1 MEQPPLG
8 SGVSKSPSFSLET
21 ASGTRQ
27 QHQPDSFFTRV
38 FGHHSQESSRA
49 GSPLLSSPK
58 PTQTLSSTTG
68 TRASSRHMRNSSTGT
83 LPSPDQISTPIVIPS
98 ASYTLPGMQRRRSF
112 DNTPQPSSSNPLNRD
127 HLSVS
132 FKDEAT
138 GAMSDSSRCKNS
150 TPVPFPRGGR
160 HIGETNIP
168 QQFYT
173 TSPQKP
179 LSRSNSG
186 EPQKQDQDQPV
197 APKDKKRHH
206 LFGRFTKKKSRN
218 ELHSTNHST
227 SYSPSSH
234 SPSISSQASSTP
246 STASS
251 ISTNNPRKRSN
262 DNDIYSHRGLSTHPL
277 ELAPME
283 DPLRF
288 MQRGPITNLYSSANG
303 IMSTSTSSSSANER
317 KRSAGQQPGK
327 KQSKEREKSDG
338 SIYYSGDR
346 SKKDTKDIE
355 LDQNFTSMDGIVN
368 PEYYQVQP
376 TSVTPSTTTTTL
388 CDQLIPDMSS
398 NVESWAP
405 PDSWAVQPPGI
416 MVVVDATAASIAD
429 EDTHDSDEY
438 TLVEQEKYDIKKKN
452 YCIRIFRPD
461 ETFGTLQLPLHT
473 TTAELM
479 QKLAGK
485 FFLPDMTKYNLV
497 LRHHKLERVLGL
509 TERPLQIQK
518 TLLEQMGYTDD
529 DKIEDVGREDNSYL
543 LRFTFGPNISQTISQ
558 DEAEFGAHI
567 DLQARNLS
575 AIPIFLYKHATRIVS
590 LDVSRNLL
598 IEIPVDFVQ
607 MCKGLQQLR
616 LTNNDYTSVPTSTRY
631 IRSLKQLNISG
642 NRLRDLH
649 HARLHEIEGLRAL
662 RVYNN
667 RLDSLPASFGSF
679 KHMTTLFISNN
690 SFTSFP
696 DVICQITTL
705 ECLDISFN
713 KINTFPDELGQLI
726 NLESLHAIANR
737 ISGPLPLCF
746 TKLEK
751 LQELDVRQNFI
762 TDLDVLCDLPKL
774 ELVSVDYNAISIANY
789 DFLHLRRLKMYKNHL
804 TQFSLTR
811 KLEDSLIAQPALSSR
826 LTELNLSNCKLSSL
840 PDDVFIHTTLLE
852 HLVLDS
858 NTINRI
864 PSSIGSLRK
873 LVRFSVQNNNL
884 DSLPPEIANLHEL
897 KILDAQKNNLKT
909 LPKEIWLCPSL
920 QILNC
925 SSNLLESFPEPYSVP
940 GVALHLPLTPQ
951 GEAVVSSVIATE
963 NVLQGQLGTNAGQG
977 IVPMAKN
984 DVTCNSL
991 IHPLEGHGG
1000 NTNNN
1005 NNMDSDNG
1013 NKSNTAENN
1022 NNNGNNIDDR
1032 RLPPDTLPIKTLTS
1046 SNTSSSLSSTG
1057 TVSNNLP
1064 SPHAPPNFNP
1074 PSFFASPR
1082 NHPPPLSLSLRQ
1094 LFLGD
1099 NRLTDDDIWSPLTL
1113 FLELRTLNLSFN
1125 DLFEIPPDGLCH
1137 QHLYELYLSGN
1148 QLTSLPADD
1157 IEKLSYLRVLAVN
1170 GNKLQTLPAEIGK
1183 LRKLLVLDVGNNLLK
1198 YNIANWPYDWNWNW
1212 NLGLKYLN
1220 LSGNKRLEIK
1230 KTPTDPANP
1239 NEKDLS
1245 DFSALTRLRMLGLMD
1260 ITILGVSTPEEFHN
1274 RRVRTSP
1281 SEVNSMAYGIADWL
1295 GPSDHLATWD
1305 LVMPRFRNND
1315 DESVFGLFDG
1325 RKNSKS
1331 GCKLTKYLNDNLTYH
1346 FYNELRKNKGDDTIV
1361 CAVRRMFLALQ
1372 KELGSSV
1379 GEEKDS
1385 GASAVMCYIAGT
1397 KLYVANVGDA
1407 LAVISRNNG
1416 QAFEIT
1422 QKHIP
1427 LNPSEISRIRSA
1439 GGYVSNAGLLNGELN
1454 VSRSFGHFHL
1464 IPVVNANPY
1473 ISTID
1478 LTEDD
1483 EFVIMASRGL
1493 WDRMS
1498 YQTAVDIARTEKD
1511 DLMAAAQKLR
1521 DFAITYGADDNIM
1534 VMVIG
1539 VNDLFDKRD
1548 KRFRNLRGGNIGPG
1562 RGGVPDNGFLVDDSM
1577 GLVVGKNKR
1586 RGKEDGPGDSTLAR
1600 LEREIP
1606 PPINQV
1612 ALVFTDIKSSTQFWE
1627 TQPENMRSAIK
1638 IHDAVMRR
1646 TLRSVGG
1653 YEVKTEGDAF
1663 MVCFQSIT
1671 AALLWCFTA
1680 QLQLLEADWPAGIL
1694 DSDEGREIEKDN
1706 VVIYKGLSVRMGIH
1720 WGMPVFERNPITNR
1734 MDYFGP
1740 VVNKASRICNAA
1752 DGGQICVSSDVVAAL
1767 RNFSGV
1773 LDTDSGIVTFDDSTT
1788 SSATTAVNGS
1798 FSMIRDMQQLKRLG
1812 FHVMELGE
1820 RRLKGLETPEMLS
1833 LVYPKQLS
1841 ARMELDKSEMMTQDA
1856 PLNAHTT
1863 PKSVEPASLVPS
1875 PRLEPD
1881 DVNNLDISS
1890 GFDGTIS
1897 PCDDDVTTPHY
1908 DNHQSRQRQ
1917 QQQKHHH
1924 KRTIDPALVS
1934 SLSNLAIRL
1943 ERLTAGNVL
1952 IGNKAGSS
1960 ISSKYTS
1967 AGHNGDPSHIV
1978 STAPWGL
1985 GRLLDKH
1992 MMEDASD
1999 EELVLLMENC
2009 VARVENA
2016 VSSLY
2021 LQKMGRFASV
2031 LEKLGDAV
2039 ELDPMHILRALQ
2051 MYSEV
2056 AGLDSKPPPGDF
2068 RF

>member
-1 MEQPPLG
+1 M
-8 SGVSKSPSFSLET
+8 
-21 ASGTRQ
+21 
-27 QHQPDSFFTRV
+27 
-38 FGHHSQESSRA
+38 
-49 GSPLLSSPK
+49 
-58 PTQTLSSTTG
+58 
-68 TRASSRHMRNSSTGT
+68 
-83 LPSPDQISTPIVIPS
+83 
-98 ASYTLPGMQRRRSF
+98 YT
-112 DNTPQPSSSNPLNRD
+112 
-127 HLSVS
+127 H
-132 FKDEAT
+132 
-138 GAMSDSSRCKNS
+138 
-150 TPVPFPRGGR
+150 RG
-160 HIGETNIP
+160 
-168 QQFYT
+168 
-173 TSPQKP
+173 
-179 LSRSNSG
+179 
-186 EPQKQDQDQPV
+186 
-197 APKDKKRHH
+197 
-206 LFGRFTKKKSRN
+206 
-218 ELHSTNHST
+218 
-227 SYSPSSH
+227 
-234 SPSISSQASSTP
+234 
-246 STASS
+246 
-251 ISTNNPRKRSN
+251 
-262 DNDIYSHRGLSTHPL
+262 GLSTHPL
-277 ELAPME
+277 EQAPLD

-288 MQRGPITNLYSSANG
+288 MQQRGPITNLYSSSNNIA
-303 IMSTSTSSSSANER
+303 SSTSSSCCASER
-317 KRSAGQQPGK
+317 KRSAGPSYSGK
-327 KQSKEREKSDG
+327 KQAKEREKSDG
-338 SIYYSGDR
+338 SIYYSSDKSR
-346 SKKDTKDIE
+346 KDLKGIK

-368 PEYYQVQP
+368 PEYYHGQQP
-376 TSVTPSTTTTTL
+376 ALLTPSTTTTTL
-388 CDQLIPDMSS
+388 CDQLVPEAPS
-398 NVESWAP
+398 NAESWAP
-405 PDSWAVQPPGI
+405 PDSWAVQPPG
-416 MVVVDATAASIAD
+416 MMNLPDPTTTSSVD
-429 EDTHDSDEY
+429 EETHDSDEY
-438 TLVEQEKYDIKKKN
+438 TLVEQDKFDTKKKN
-452 YCIRIFRPD
+452 FCIRIFRPD
-461 ETFGTLQLPLHT
+461 ETFGTLQLPLNT

-485 FFLPDMTKYNLV
+485 FFLPDMSKYNLV
-497 LRHHKLERVLGL
+497 LRRHRLERVLGL
-509 TERPLQIQK
+509 NERPLQIQK
-518 TLLEQMGYTDD
+518 SLLEQMGYTDD
-529 DKIEDVGREDNSYL
+529 DKIEDAGREDNSYL
-543 LRFTFGPNISQTISQ
+543 LRFTFGPTINQTISQ
-558 DEAEFGAHI
+558 DEAEFGPHI
-567 DLQARNLS
+567 DLQARNLDT
-575 AIPIFLYKHATRIVS
+575 IPIFLYNFAPRIVS

-616 LTNNDYTSVPTSTRY
+616 LTNNDYITVPASTCH
-631 IRSLKQLNISG
+631 IQSLKQLNLSG
-642 NRLRDLH
+642 NRLRDLQ
-649 HARLHEIEGLRAL
+649 HARLHEIKGLRAL

-667 RLDSLPASFGSF
+667 RLDTLPPSFASF
-679 KHMTTLFISNN
+679 KHLTILYVSNN

-696 DVICQITTL
+696 EVICQITTL

-713 KINTFPDELGQLI
+713 KVNTFPDEMGQLV
-726 NLESLHAIANR
+726 NLESLFAMANR
-737 ISGPLPLCF
+737 ISGPLPPCF
-746 TKLEK
+746 AKLEK

-762 TDLDVLCDLPKL
+762 TDLDVLCDLPML
-774 ELVSVDYNAISIANY
+774 ELLSVDYNAISIANY
-789 DFLHLRRLKMYKNHL
+789 DFMHLRRLKMYKNHL

-811 KLEDSLIAQPALSSR
+811 KPDDVLTDLAMVSNC

-840 PDDVFIHTTLLE
+840 PDDVFLNTTLIE

-864 PSSIGSLRK
+864 PNSIGSLRK
-873 LVRFSVQNNNL
+873 LVRLSVQNNNL
-884 DSLPPEIANLHEL
+884 DSLPPEVAKLHEL

-925 SSNLLESFPEPYSVP
+925 SSNLLECFPEPYSLP
-940 GVALHLPLTPQ
+940 GVALQLPLTPQ
-951 GEAVVSSVIATE
+951 GEAVVSSVIGNE
-963 NVLQGQLGTNAGQG
+963 NVLQAQLGTHAGQG
-977 IVPMAKN
+977 VVPVAN
-984 DVTCNSL
+984 SEVSSLAANPRLVHHSESGLDNATENSVDVT
-991 IHPLEGHGG
+991 
-1000 NTNNN
+1000 
-1005 NNMDSDNG
+1005 
-1013 NKSNTAENN
+1013 NKQRLASETA
-1022 NNNGNNIDDR
+1022 NI
-1032 RLPPDTLPIKTLTS
+1032 S
-1046 SNTSSSLSSTG
+1046 ASSLSTSGAG
-1057 TVSNNLP
+1057 TVNIP
-1064 SPHAPPNFNP
+1064 SPQAAPNFNP

-1094 LFLGD
+1094 LLLGD
-1099 NRLTDDDIWSPLTL
+1099 NRLTDDDIWSPLSL

-1230 KTPTDPANP
+1230 KTHPDPANP
-1239 NEKDLS
+1239 KEKDLS

-1260 ITILGVSTPEEFHN
+1260 ITILGVSIPEEFHN

-1325 RKNSKS
+1325 RKNAKS
-1331 GCKLTKYLNDNLTYH
+1331 GCKLTKYLNDNLIYH
-1346 FYNELRKNKGDDTIV
+1346 FLNELRKNNGDDTIV
-1361 CAVRRMFLALQ
+1361 CAIRRMFLALQ
-1372 KELGSSV
+1372 KELGSSI
-1379 GEEKDS
+1379 GDEKDS
-1385 GASAVMCYIAGT
+1385 GASAVICYIVGT

-1439 GGYVSNAGLLNGELN
+1439 GGYVSNTGLLNGELN

-1464 IPVVNANPY
+1464 IPVVNTNPY

-1493 WDRMS
+1493 WDRMP

-1539 VNDLFDKRD
+1539 VNDIFDNRSKRL
-1548 KRFRNLRGGNIGPG
+1548 RNLRGGNMGPG
-1562 RGGVPDNGFLVDDSM
+1562 RSGIPDSGLMADDVA

-1586 RGKEDGPGDSTLAR
+1586 RGKDDGPGDSTLAR

-1663 MVCFQSIT
+1663 MVCFQSTT
-1671 AALLWCFTA
+1671 AALLWCFTV

-1694 DSDEGREIEKDN
+1694 DTEEGREIEKDGI
-1706 VVIYKGLSVRMGIH
+1706 VIYRGLSVRMGIH

-1752 DGGQICVSSDVVAAL
+1752 DGGQICVSSDVVAGL
-1767 RNFSGV
+1767 RNFSGA
-1773 LDTDSGIVTFDDSTT
+1773 LDDNNGIVTFDDSTKSDT
-1788 SSATTAVNGS
+1788 TTTAVTAPAGGS
-1798 FSMIRDMQQLKRLG
+1798 GGGNFSVIRDMQQLKRLG
-1812 FHVMELGE
+1812 FHIMELGE

-1841 ARMELDKSEMMTQDA
+1841 ARMELAKSEMMAEEA
-1856 PLNAHTT
+1856 PPIVNPHIAAK
-1863 PKSVEPASLVPS
+1863 PDDVPVPS
-1875 PRLEPD
+1875 PQLNPE
-1881 DVNNLDISS
+1881 DVQDLDIPLASTLDFTS
-1890 GFDGTIS
+1890 CGCDEDGDIYPKHS
-1897 PCDDDVTTPHY
+1897 QQQQ
-1908 DNHQSRQRQ
+1908 QSRQTPRA
-1917 QQQKHHH
+1917 
-1924 KRTIDPALVS
+1924 IDPALVS

-1943 ERLTAGNVL
+1943 ERLTAGNVMTSA
-1952 IGNKAGSS
+1952 KAGSNS
-1960 ISSKYTS
+1960 ICNRYSLATGQHYGNNSSNGNNVTS
-1967 AGHNGDPSHIV
+1967 PLVGGV
-1978 STAPWGL
+1978 STASWGF
-1985 GRLLDKH
+1985 GKLLDKH
-1992 MMEDASD
+1992 MMETASD

-2009 VARVENA
+2009 VARLENA
-2016 VSSLY
+2016 ASSLY
-2021 LQKMGRFASV
+2021 LQKIGRFASV
-2031 LEKLGDAV
+2031 LEKLGEAV
-2039 ELDPMHILRALQ
+2039 DLDPLHILRALQ
-2051 MYSEV
+2051 MYSE
-2056 AGLDSKPPPGDF
+2056 ATGQDSKQQ
-2068 RF
+2068 

>member
-1 MEQPPLG
+1 
-8 SGVSKSPSFSLET
+8 
-21 ASGTRQ
+21 
-27 QHQPDSFFTRV
+27 
-38 FGHHSQESSRA
+38 
-49 GSPLLSSPK
+49 
-58 PTQTLSSTTG
+58 
-68 TRASSRHMRNSSTGT
+68 
-83 LPSPDQISTPIVIPS
+83 
-98 ASYTLPGMQRRRSF
+98 
-112 DNTPQPSSSNPLNRD
+112 
-127 HLSVS
+127 
-132 FKDEAT
+132 
-138 GAMSDSSRCKNS
+138 
-150 TPVPFPRGGR
+150 
-160 HIGETNIP
+160 
-168 QQFYT
+168 
-173 TSPQKP
+173 
-179 LSRSNSG
+179 
-186 EPQKQDQDQPV
+186 
-197 APKDKKRHH
+197 
-206 LFGRFTKKKSRN
+206 
-218 ELHSTNHST
+218 
-227 SYSPSSH
+227 
-234 SPSISSQASSTP
+234 
-246 STASS
+246 
-251 ISTNNPRKRSN
+251 
-262 DNDIYSHRGLSTHPL
+262 
-277 ELAPME
+277 
-283 DPLRF
+283 
-288 MQRGPITNLYSSANG
+288 
-303 IMSTSTSSSSANER
+303 
-317 KRSAGQQPGK
+317 
-327 KQSKEREKSDG
+327 
-338 SIYYSGDR
+338 
-346 SKKDTKDIE
+346 
-355 LDQNFTSMDGIVN
+355 MDGIVN
-368 PEYYQVQP
+368 PEYYQAQS
-376 TSVTPSTTTTTL
+376 TTMTPSTTSL
-388 CDQLIPDMSS
+388 SLSDPQVSEIPS
-398 NVESWAP
+398 NESWAP
-405 PDSWAVQPPGI
+405 PDSWAVQQPPDMMTAGDVTTTSI
-416 MVVVDATAASIAD
+416 VD
-429 EDTHDSDEY
+429 EETHDSDEY
-438 TLVEQEKYDIKKKN
+438 ALVEQDKYDAKKKN
-452 YCIRIFRPD
+452 FCIRIFRPD

-485 FFLPDMTKYNLV
+485 FFLPDMTKYELV
-497 LRHHKLERVLGL
+497 LRQHKLERVLGL
-509 TERPLQIQK
+509 NERPLQIQK
-518 TLLEQMGYTDD
+518 MLLEQMGYTDD

-543 LRFTFGPNISQTISQ
+543 LRFTFGPTVIQTISP

-575 AIPIFLYKHATRIVS
+575 EIPIFLYQRANRIVS
-590 LDVSRNLL
+590 LDVSKNLQ

-616 LTNNDYTSVPTSTRY
+616 LTNNDYATVPSS
-631 IRSLKQLNISG
+631 IQHVRSLKQLNLSG
-642 NRLRDLH
+642 NRLRDLQH
-649 HARLHEIEGLRAL
+649 DELHKIEGLRAL

-667 RLDSLPASFGSF
+667 ELDSLPSSFASF
-679 KHMTTLFISNN
+679 KHLTTLYISNN

-705 ECLDISFN
+705 ECLDVSFN
-713 KINTFPDELGQLI
+713 KINTFPDEMGQLV
-726 NLESLHAIANR
+726 NLESLFAIANR
-737 ISGPLPLCF
+737 ISGPLPPCF
-746 TKLEK
+746 AKLEK

-774 ELVSVDYNAISIANY
+774 ELVSVDYNSISIANY

-811 KLEDSLIAQPALSSR
+811 RPDDTLASHTLMSSR

-840 PDDVFIHTTLLE
+840 PDDVFVYTTFIE

-858 NTINRI
+858 NTINCI

-873 LVRFSVQNNNL
+873 LVRLSVQNNNL
-884 DSLPPEIANLHEL
+884 DSLPAEIAKLHEL

-925 SSNLLESFPEPYSVP
+925 SSNLLESFPEPYSIP

-951 GEAVVSSVIATE
+951 GEAVVSSVIAND
-963 NVLQGQLGTNAGQG
+963 NVLQAQLGSNAGQG
-977 IVPMAKN
+977 IVPMANSESTFNPPLHHPGNHLVNNNMEIDN
-984 DVTCNSL
+984 DNGLHRNRANSV
-991 IHPLEGHGG
+991 
-1000 NTNNN
+1000 TNNN
-1005 NNMDSDNG
+1005 SNNNTNSSS
-1013 NKSNTAENN
+1013 NKFRLPSSTMPINTAS
-1022 NNNGNNIDDR
+1022 GKFG
-1032 RLPPDTLPIKTLTS
+1032 PD
-1046 SNTSSSLSSTG
+1046 SSSHLLSS
-1057 TVSNNLP
+1057 P
-1064 SPHAPPNFNP
+1064 QAPPNFNP

-1099 NRLTDDDIWSPLTL
+1099 NRLTDDDIWSPLSL

-1230 KTPTDPANP
+1230 KIHPDPANP
-1239 NEKDLS
+1239 KEKDLS

-1346 FYNELRKNKGDDTIV
+1346 FFHELRKNNGDGTIV
-1361 CAVRRMFLALQ
+1361 SAVRRMFLALQ

-1379 GEEKDS
+1379 GDEKDA
-1385 GASAVMCYIAGT
+1385 GASAVMCYIVGT

-1539 VNDLFDKRD
+1539 VRDLFDKRD
-1548 KRFRNLRGGNIGPG
+1548 KRFRNLRGGNLGPG
-1562 RGGVPDNGFLVDDSM
+1562 RGGVPDNGLLSDDVM

-1586 RGKEDGPGDSTLAR
+1586 RGKEEGPGDSTLAR

-1671 AALLWCFTA
+1671 AALLWCFTV

-1694 DSDEGREIEKDN
+1694 DTDEGREIDNDN

-1752 DGGQICVSSDVVAAL
+1752 DGGQICVSSDVVAGL
-1767 RNFSGV
+1767 RNFPGA
-1773 LDTDSGIVTFDDSTT
+1773 LDANNGIVTFDDSTKSDT
-1788 SSATTAVNGS
+1788 TTATAAANGN

-1812 FHVMELGE
+1812 FHIMELGE

-1856 PLNAHTT
+1856 PPVLNAHMS
-1863 PKSVEPASLVPS
+1863 PKAVEPTSVATS
-1875 PRLEPD
+1875 PRLDPKD
-1881 DVNNLDISS
+1881 IRDLDIPLA
-1890 GFDGTIS
+1890 DTALS
-1897 PCDDDVTTPHY
+1897 PCGCDDYANVYH
-1908 DNHQSRQRQ
+1908 HHHHHHHLKQ
-1917 QQQKHHH
+1917 QQQSSNTKQAP
-1924 KRTIDPALVS
+1924 RTIDPTLVS

-1952 IGNKAGSS
+1952 TSNKAGST
-1960 ISSKYTS
+1960 ICSKYTS
-1967 AGHNGDPSHIV
+1967 TGHNGNPSHIV

-1985 GRLLDKH
+1985 GKLLDKH
-1992 MMEDASD
+1992 IMEEASD
-1999 EELVLLMENC
+1999 EELVILMENS

-2016 VSSLY
+2016 ASSLY
-2021 LQKMGRFASV
+2021 LQKVGRFASV

-2039 ELDPMHILRALQ
+2039 ELDPVHILRALQ

-2056 AGLDSKPPPGDF
+2056 AGLDTKQPSGPLHF
-2068 RF
+2068 